1 MLKTEIGGYMIIN
14 NVHWIVY
21 CHINKINNKMYIGI
35 TSKKNPQE
43 RWRYGNGYADTPHF
57 GAAIQKYGWDNF
69 EHEIIAS
76 NLTEDEAC
84 NFERLLIK
92 ELNLLDDRYGY
103 NISEGGN
110 RGCRFKGE
118 RAPMYGKH
126 HTEESKQKNREKHL
140 GKTFNLS
147 EEAKEKIHKA
157 MLGNNNGF
165 KTKVCC
171 VETGIIYESAA
182 EAGRQTN
189 TDSSAII
196 KCTKGKLHKTNNFH
210 WISV

>member
-1 MLKTEIGGYMIIN
+1 MIIIDN
-14 NVHWIVY
+14 TWSVY
-21 CHINKINNKMYIGI
+21 YHINKMNNKMYVGI

-43 RWRYGNGYADTPHF
+43 RWRNGKGYSDTPHF
-57 GAAIQKYGWDNF
+57 RAAIQKYGWDNF
-69 EHEIIAS
+69 DHEIIAS
-76 NLTEDEAC
+76 GLTDDEAC

-92 ELNLLDDRYGY
+92 QLNLLDDKYGY

-110 RGCRFKGE
+110 KGCRFKGE

-140 GKTFNLS
+140 GVSHPHTPES
-147 EEAKEKIHKA
+147 REKLRLA
-157 MLGNNNGF
+157 CLGNHRG
-165 KTKVCC
+165 KQTKVKC

-182 EAGRQTN
+182 EAQRQTN
-189 TDSSAII
+189 TDASAII
-196 KCTKGKLHKTNNFH
+196 KCVKGKLHKTNNLH